1 MYKLAYGLSTDLL
14 CSVSKKNVYVYY
26 LLSAQIMH
34 WLLLLLVVCGAA
46 TAQEGRWCSRDDT
59 ASVLSSWSQGMG
71 LDSNGDTGV
80 TIKKATEFFLQYVC
94 FSFVL

>member
-1 MYKLAYGLSTDLL
+1 
-14 CSVSKKNVYVYY
+14 
-26 LLSAQIMH
+26 MH